1 MKYQASV
8 VASILALSLGA
19 SHAFAPP
26 NQNGR
31 PSLSVMK
38 SMAVDDKA
46 TSTTTE
52 TPFDSLTLD
61 LISKLRFRE
70 AQRQLEQRDLDA
82 TGTLSAMRDR
92 LRQVADG
99 KDSAMQTAQDSTPVI
114 DEETMNKVSDARD

>member
-1 MKYQASV
+1 MKFQASV

-31 PSLSVMK
+31 TSLSVVK
-38 SMAVDDKA
+38 SMAVEDKA

-52 TPFDSLTLD
+52 TAFDSLTVD
-61 LISKLRFRE
+61 LISKLRFRD
-70 AQRQLEQRDLDA
+70 AQRELEQRDLDT

-92 LRQVADG
+92 LRQVAGG
-99 KDSAMQTAQDSTPVI
+99 KDYAMQTAHDSIYVI
-114 DEETMNKVSDARD
+114 EEETMNKVSDARD